1 MINTTKFLPRR
12 TEKKS
17 VLSEKTVINFRVIKK
32 DFKRIDDTLKE
43 RLVLSKVRAGILRDQ
58 LERTRRREN
67 ENALEKRKED
77 DGTDFDPTQEPKKRG
92 NQGLLTTLFAGLIG
106 GIGFVIVKAIPL
118 FKTIFKTLS
127 AIARPIIAI
136 VRSVGALLAGIK
148 GRLFPAVDDLED
160 KEKKSR
166 KDIKDLPDRVNQVGN
181 QLQFLAGAM
190 VFNTLLGMIFTGVG
204 AGKVKGIMNVARSK
218 KLLTA
223 ASAVKIQ
230 KQLVAQKKVARTVGI
245 KKRIIKAADL
255 ALEVVEQGAKISSK
269 EFGGATRIT
278 GRNFEKIKKNL
289 EGGVPLT
296 TGLEET
302 VGGKKGFEFVESAKK
317 AGSVIAKESTSA
329 SAFIDPSQRQFVRD
343 GRKITKTTSQ
353 VSDSARVLS
362 RMPDDILASL
372 NRKTSR
378 FLKESTNSVTR
389 ERLYNEI
396 SDILRKSGANQKSIN
411 SYFDNVITLNKPKI
425 GPEIFRQL
433 DIFKSTPSNKSLLT
447 GVGPFTAPV
456 IPKAAST
463 AAKTATRT
471 ATKGF
476 SKQVLRQTLGAVPLL
491 GDLAVLLLDIYVFK
505 EIPAR
510 AGFKTIGS
518 ILGSV
523 IGGLLG
529 GLAATATGGTG
540 AILIPALTILGSIG
554 GDILGGVLYDFLDRS
569 YSDYGPFK
577 KPDSDGKTKI
587 SDVGRAG
594 VSGAVKGSTIGKVVK
609 DAGGV
614 IKKGSFVNKG
624 GDEFLFDNDTYMAF
638 NKAFPGLLETA
649 NSLEGDDSISA
660 ISERLSYEKK
670 GRRLTRMI
678 PIPIPEVSKNT
689 SQNEGSIMTNK
700 KQEVSMLA
708 MNTQTLYRRS

>member
-1 MINTTKFLPRR
+1 MSQSLRFSAIKPIPR
-12 TEKKS
+12 S
-17 VLSEKTVINFRVIKK
+17 VLPFGVE
-32 DFKRIDDTLKE
+32 
-43 RLVLSKVRAGILRDQ
+43 GGQ
-58 LERTRRREN
+58 
-67 ENALEKRKED
+67 
-77 DGTDFDPTQEPKKRG
+77 
-92 NQGLLTTLFAGLIG
+92 IG
-106 GIGFVIVKAIPL
+106 PAP
-118 FKTIFKTLS
+118 
-127 AIARPIIAI
+127 AP
-136 VRSVGALLAGIK
+136 VRSLQ
-148 GRLFPAVDDLED
+148 
-160 KEKKSR
+160 
-166 KDIKDLPDRVNQVGN
+166 DLPD
-181 QLQFLAGAM
+181 
-190 VFNTLLGMIFTGVG
+190 
-204 AGKVKGIMNVARSK
+204 AGKRA
-218 KLLTA
+218 
-223 ASAVKIQ
+223 
-230 KQLVAQKKVARTVGI
+230 KQL
-245 KKRIIKAADL
+245 L
-255 ALEVVEQGAKISSK
+255 
-269 EFGGATRIT
+269 
-278 GRNFEKIKKNL
+278 
-289 EGGVPLT
+289 
-296 TGLEET
+296 
-302 VGGKKGFEFVESAKK
+302 
-317 AGSVIAKESTSA
+317 
-329 SAFIDPSQRQFVRD
+329 
-343 GRKITKTTSQ
+343 
-353 VSDSARVLS
+353 LS
-362 RMPDDILASL
+362 RQ
-372 NRKTSR
+372 T
-378 FLKESTNSVTR
+378 
-389 ERLYNEI
+389 
-396 SDILRKSGANQKSIN
+396 
-411 SYFDNVITLNKPKI
+411 
-425 GPEIFRQL
+425 
-433 DIFKSTPSNKSLLT
+433 
-447 GVGPFTAPV
+447 
-456 IPKAAST
+456 AST
-463 AAKTATRT
+463 AAKTATKT